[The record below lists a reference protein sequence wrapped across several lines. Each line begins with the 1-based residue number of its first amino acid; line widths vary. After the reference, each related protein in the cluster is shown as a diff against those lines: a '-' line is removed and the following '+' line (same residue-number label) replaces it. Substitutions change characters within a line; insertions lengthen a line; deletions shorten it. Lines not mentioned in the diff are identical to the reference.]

1 MAVLPIKTFP
11 HKVLKERTSPVTE
24 FDSELQKLIDDMI
37 ETMYAA
43 PGVGLAAN
51 QVGIPSQL
59 VVIDASARE
68 EGSSLIILVNPE
80 ILCAEGAED
89 SEEGCLSLP
98 EYTTVIKRAKK
109 IKVKGQDREGKL
121 LEIESDGFLAK
132 VLQHE
137 IDHLNGML
145 LIDRIGRIKREFFN
159 KRYAREHTAAKK

>member
-1 MAVLPIKTFP
+1 MAKLPIKTFP
-11 HKVLKERTSPVTE
+11 DKALKEKTAPVTD
-24 FDSELQKLIDDMI
+24 FDSDLQKLIDDMI

-51 QVGIPSQL
+51 QIGISRQL
-59 VVIDASARE
+59 VVIDASARDE
-68 EGSSLIILVNPE
+68 DSSLIVLINPE
-80 ILCAEGAED
+80 ILCAEGTED

-109 IKVKGQDREGKL
+109 IKVKGLDREGEPF
-121 LEIESDGFLAK
+121 EIESDGFLAK

-159 KRYAREHTAAKK
+159 KRYAREQTAGKK